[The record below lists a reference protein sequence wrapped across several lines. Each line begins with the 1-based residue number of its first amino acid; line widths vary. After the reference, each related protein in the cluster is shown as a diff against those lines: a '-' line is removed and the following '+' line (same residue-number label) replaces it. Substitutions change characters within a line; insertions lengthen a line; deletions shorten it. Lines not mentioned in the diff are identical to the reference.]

1 MMPPV
6 RPPHP
11 TPDQGFTL
19 LELLVVMAFAGI
31 LAAIAAPTWSG
42 FVNSQ
47 ALGTTQ
53 DTASQIKRQA
63 QARARQTKG
72 IWSACFRNNGDAGI
86 EYAVQ
91 QNTATERGCPRG
103 TWLPLLGEQT
113 DRTEIVAGESD
124 LWTSGGHY
132 YVQYDGNGWLARDL
146 RGAVDDGKRLT
157 FQIRG
162 LDTNPPIYSC
172 VYTKTLLGA
181 LQVGR
186 NDGADRREC
195 TPTP

>member
-1 MMPPV
+1 MMPTN

-11 TPDQGFTL
+11 QSDQGFTL

-72 IWSACFRNNGDAGI
+72 IWSACFRNNGDAGV

-91 QNTATERGCPRG
+91 QNTANEKGCPRG

-113 DRTEIVAGESD
+113 DRTEIVAGLSN
-124 LWTSGGHY
+124 LWTAGGHY
-132 YVQYDGNGWLARDL
+132 YVQYDGNGWLTRDL
-146 RGAVDDGKRLT
+146 RADLETDGRRVT
-157 FQIRG
+157 FQVRG
-162 LDTNPPIYSC
+162 LPANGSYSC

-186 NDGADRREC
+186 DDVC
-195 TPTP
+195 TQ

>member
-1 MMPPV
+1 MMPTSPN
-6 RPPHP
+6 PHP
-11 TPDQGFTL
+11 NSEQGFTL

-31 LAAIAAPTWSG
+31 LAAIAAPSWSG

-53 DTASQIKRQA
+53 DTASQVMRQA

-72 IWSACFRNNGDAGI
+72 IWSACFRNNGTAGV

-91 QNTATERGCPRG
+91 QNSGGERGCPRAS
-103 TWLPLLGEQT
+103 WQPLLGEQP
-113 DRTEIVAGESD
+113 DRTEIVTGESN
-124 LWTSGGHY
+124 LWTAAGSY
-132 YVQYDGNGWLARDL
+132 YVQYDGNGWLTKDL
-146 RGAVDDGKRLT
+146 RTSLGDGLRLS
-157 FQIRG
+157 FQVRG
-162 LDTNPPIYSC
+162 LPNNTSRSC

-186 NDGADRREC
+186 DDACQG
-195 TPTP
+195 